1 MAIKVGTENKKMVAL
16 AAGLGVVVIGLLV
29 WEIGGY
35 FGGPSTPPAPAAPV
49 IHTVPA
55 AEQSAGANGPSAEH
69 IVVSNLAQLDPTL
82 HPEIMAEA
90 ESLDYT
96 GEGRNIFSLNSAPP
110 KIETV
115 RGPVRPSAAAAAM
128 AAAVPAGPP
137 PPPPIELKFFGY
149 EAQGHDRKAF
159 LLHGD
164 DVFIAAEGQIVDR
177 RYKIVKIAPLSI
189 QITDLLFNST
199 QTLPLAQS

>member
-1 MAIKVGTENKKMVAL
+1 MAIKVGTENKKMVII
-16 AAGLGVVVIGLLV
+16 AAVLGVIVVGLLF
-29 WEIGGY
+29 WELNGY
-35 FGGPSTPPAPAAPV
+35 FGGPSTPAPAAPV
-49 IHTVPA
+49 IHTVPSA
-55 AEQSAGANGPSAEH
+55 DQSADANGPSAEH
-69 IVVSNLAQLDPTL
+69 VVVTNLAHLDPTL
-82 HPEIMAEA
+82 HPEIMEEA

-96 GEGRNIFSLNSAPP
+96 GEGRNIFSLNSTPP

-115 RGPVRPSAAAAAM
+115 RGPVRPSAAVNAAA
-128 AAAVPAGPP
+128 APSGPP

-149 EAQGHDRKAF
+149 EAQGSDRKAF

-164 DVFIAAEGQIVDR
+164 DVFIASVGEIVDR
-177 RYKIVKIAPLSI
+177 RYKVVKIAPLSI